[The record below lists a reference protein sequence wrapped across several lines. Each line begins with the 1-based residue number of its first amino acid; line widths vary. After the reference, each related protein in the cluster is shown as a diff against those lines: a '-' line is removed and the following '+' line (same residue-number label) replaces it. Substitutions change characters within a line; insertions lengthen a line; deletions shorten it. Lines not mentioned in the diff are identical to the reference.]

1 MGAMSMTARGSRP
14 DLLASAIFIGLG
26 GLVLWSTRD
35 LPAGSAAM
43 MGPGFMPLMIGSLV
57 IALGLLVGLMG
68 LLKRAESIDRVQLR
82 PLLILLAS
90 VGGFALAA
98 EAAGFV
104 IAATGLIILGS
115 MADKEWRAREVLIS
129 STVLTLFG
137 LLVFIYGLDVQMP
150 VGPF

>member
-1 MGAMSMTARGSRP
+1 MGEMSMSSRGSRP

-26 GLVLWSTRD
+26 GLVLWSTSD

-43 MGPGFMPLMIGSLV
+43 MGPGFMPLMIASLL
-57 IALGLLVGLMG
+57 IILGLVVGVMG
-68 LLKRAESIDRVQLR
+68 AFKHVEALDAVKLR

-90 VGGFALAA
+90 VGGFAFAA
-98 EAAGFV
+98 EIAGFV
-104 IAATGLIILGS
+104 IAAAGLIIFGS
-115 MADKEWRAREVLIS
+115 MADKEWRVREVLIS

-137 LLVFIYGLDVQMP
+137 LLVFIYGLNVQMP

>member
-1 MGAMSMTARGSRP
+1 MGEISLTARGNRP

-26 GLVLWSTRD
+26 VLVLWSTRD

-43 MGPGFMPLMIGSLV
+43 MGPGFMPLMIGSLIIV
-57 IALGLLVGLMG
+57 LGLIVGLMG
-68 LLKRAESIDRVQLR
+68 LFKQVESIDPVKLR
-82 PLLILLAS
+82 PLLILLAA

-98 EAAGFV
+98 ELAGFA
-104 IAATGLIILGS
+104 IAAAGLIIFGS
-115 MADKEWRAREVLIS
+115 MADKAWRAREVFIS

>member
-1 MGAMSMTARGSRP
+1 MTVTARGNRP

-26 GLVLWSTRD
+26 VLVLWSTWE
-35 LPAGSAAM
+35 LPTGSAAM

-57 IALGLLVGLMG
+57 IVLGIVVGLIG
-68 LLKRAESIDRVQLR
+68 LFKHTEAIDAVKLR
-82 PLLILLAS
+82 PLLILLAA

-98 EAAGFV
+98 EVAGFV
-104 IAATGLIILGS
+104 IAAAGLVLFGS
-115 MADKEWRAREVLIS
+115 MADKAWRVREVLIS

>member
-1 MGAMSMTARGSRP
+1 MGAMSLSLRGNRP
-14 DLLASAIFIGLG
+14 DLLASATFIGLG

-57 IALGLLVGLMG
+57 VALGVVVGLIG
-68 LLKRAESIDRVQLR
+68 LFKQAEAIDKVQLR
-82 PLLILLAS
+82 PLLILLTA

-98 EAAGFV
+98 EVAGFV
-104 IAATGLIILGS
+104 IAAAGLIIFGS
-115 MADKEWRAREVLIS
+115 MADKEWRVREVLIS

-150 VGPF
+150 VGPV